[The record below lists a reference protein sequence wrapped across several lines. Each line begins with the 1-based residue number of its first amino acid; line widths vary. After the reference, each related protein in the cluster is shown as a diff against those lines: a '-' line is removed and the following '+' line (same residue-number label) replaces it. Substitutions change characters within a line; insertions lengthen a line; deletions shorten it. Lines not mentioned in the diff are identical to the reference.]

1 MLRFPNAGDRESPG
15 VTGTQAAW
23 TCPSCQRTVPA
34 RVDDCYCG
42 TDRETADRFRARE
55 LGARRGGPSW
65 SAIGLAL
72 AAAVV
77 VALGFLGSDAPLEP
91 EPTPTVVAPPE
102 PSALVQER
110 TPPTPR
116 PRGRRWRDP
125 EPPVPTPV
133 LTSIPTAAPEPI
145 EEPSP
150 EPTPEPTPDE
160 HSLDVRRVEGRGDF
174 EAALS
179 ALEPEVLIVNRK
191 LRIYRGRLPHFD
203 RPGAAGRLRRAR
215 GRDPPAA
222 RRHRP
227 LRGRGRGGGA
237 ALMGPAGHTARHP
250 AQARARPGPPWPDA
264 ERDRIGSALAL
275 NAGSGPS
282 LRWRTLGP
290 ARCSPWSCLR
300 GTW

>member
-1 MLRFPNAGDRESPG
+1 MRGWRREPHTEAEFRRATELTIAIPALMLRFPNAGDRESPG

-34 RVDDCYCG
+34 RVDTCYCG

-91 EPTPTVVAPPE
+91 EPTPTVVAPPK

-110 TPPTPR
+110 TPPTTR

-133 LTSIPTAAPEPI
+133 LTSIPTGAPEPI

-160 HSLDVRRVEGRGDF
+160 HSMDVRRVEGRGDF

-191 LRIYRGRLPHFD
+191 LRIYRDGCRTSTDLVQPGGCGVLEVEIRQLLDDID
-203 RPGAAGRLRRAR
+203 RSVAAAEEEARRSWVQPGTQRDILRKHELDPAHR
-215 GRDPPAA
+215 GRM
-222 RRHRP
+222 RS
-227 LRGRGRGGGA
+227 
-237 ALMGPAGHTARHP
+237 
-250 AQARARPGPPWPDA
+250 
-264 ERDRIGSALAL
+264 EIESAL
-275 NAGSGPS
+275 
-282 LRWRTLGP
+282 R
-290 ARCSPWSCLR
+290 
-300 GTW
+300 